1 MNFQATDKDIT
12 LFAKTNFRNREV
24 PFGIRRDDRRR
35 HMYIIGKTGM
45 GKTTFIENMVVQDIL
60 NGHGVCFVDP
70 HGDSVEKILQ
80 FIPSDRIND
89 VIYLNPADIDFPIA
103 FNPLEAVDARHK
115 HLVASGLMGVFT
127 KIWAGVW
134 SSRMEY
140 ILNNTIL
147 ALLDSPGN
155 TMLGIARMYV
165 DKVYRK
171 KIVDNIKDPVVKSF
185 WVDEYANYQDKFRT
199 EAVAPIQNKVGQF
212 LSNSIIRNIVGQT
225 KSSID
230 LRDIMDNRKILLLNL
245 AKGRIGEDSSAL
257 LGAMVITKL
266 QLAAMSRVDTPEEER
281 ADFYLYV
288 DEFQNFATESFAS
301 ILSEARKYR
310 LNLIVAHQ
318 YIGQLVQDRNTI
330 VRDAIFGNVG
340 TMITFRVGA
349 DDAEFLE
356 KEYEPTYTM
365 NDLVNLSKFSIY
377 LKLMINGVASNPF
390 SAGTLP
396 PISEPTGNTE
406 KVIKVSRERYATER
420 DLVETKIS
428 KWLGAEFH
436 TAAAIVESE
445 SVNGDGVEDE
455 LRFKHAPARPT
466 GPTSAARPATPA
478 PKPFAPASF
487 VARQAFAPVAAPMP
501 VVQATP
507 SSEPANIAPAVIQP
521 KTAPVQAPKPNPEPR
536 PTLHTP
542 HKTHEPVRPRPQPA
556 NNPVHSTKHHQD
568 EHKDERRFK
577 QTELHPGQRANDK
590 PKVQQKHSNPIWETV
605 SKLTTEKMHE
615 SVHKTNKAIETLSKS
630 LHESVV
636 KTPLTKKA
644 VEVPEF
650 KPAPVVPVQP
660 PPQAFV
666 PPPIATPPPIPTFEP
681 IKLSEPPKSAPKIQ
695 TPKTFETIDQSELGH
710 LSDPAL
716 PEGHVHPDDPSL
728 SPHVNVQDVITRHNN
743 LAPGEVIK
751 FD

>member
-1 MNFQATDKDIT
+1 MSVQSSDKDIT

-45 GKTTFIENMVVQDIL
+45 GKTTFIENMVVQDIV

-80 FIPSDRIND
+80 FIPANRIND
-89 VIYLNPADIDFPIA
+89 VVYLNPADMDFPIA
-103 FNPLEAVDARHK
+103 FNPLEAVDSRHK

-165 DKVYRK
+165 DKTYRK

-288 DEFQNFATESFAS
+288 DEFQNFATESFAN

-318 YIGQLVQDRNTI
+318 YIGQLVQDRNTV

-340 TMITFRVGA
+340 TMIAFRVGA

-356 KEYEPTYTM
+356 KEFEPTYTM
-365 NDLVNLSKFSIY
+365 NDLVNLSKYSIY

-390 SAGTLP
+390 SASTLP
-396 PISEPTGNTE
+396 PISEPTGNID
-406 KVIKVSRERYATER
+406 KVIKVSRERYAVER
-420 DLVETKIS
+420 LTVEQKIG

-436 TAAAIVESE
+436 TEAAKVESD
-445 SVNGDGVEDE
+445 SVNTEDAADE
-455 LRFKHAPARPT
+455 LRFKHSPSSNTTVVTVPKAVVSRQEPV
-466 GPTSAARPATPA
+466 TSASQPVRSQPKQPSADPATSPV
-478 PKPFAPASF
+478 PKS
-487 VARQAFAPVAAPMP
+487 
-501 VVQATP
+501 TP
-507 SSEPANIAPAVIQP
+507 EPAMEKPALQP
-521 KTAPVQAPKPNPEPR
+521 KNESVHHKPD
-536 PTLHTP
+536 
-542 HKTHEPVRPRPQPA
+542 
-556 NNPVHSTKHHQD
+556 NNNRQREKSVHSGQTASDRRHQQD
-568 EHKDERRFK
+568 RRHRSEK
-577 QTELHPGQRANDK
+577 VHPGQRSSDK
-590 PKVQQKHSNPIWETV
+590 PKHVKHQNPIWETV
-605 SKLTTEKMHE
+605 TQLTQEK
-615 SVHKTNKAIETLSKS
+615 
-630 LHESVV
+630 LHESTVRTNQALKSIEKGLSHSAKEKS
-636 KTPLTKKA
+636 KT
-644 VEVPEF
+644 EH
-650 KPAPVVPVQP
+650 KPAVHTSPRSEKHDPAEKKNSHVHHKEPEQASETVP
-660 PPQAFV
+660 
-666 PPPIATPPPIPTFEP
+666 
-681 IKLSEPPKSAPKIQ
+681 APK
-695 TPKTFETIDQSELGH
+695 PDLSFADQANHSGLGH
-710 LSDPAL
+710 LGDPEL
-716 PEGHVHPDDPSL
+716 PQDHVHPEDHTL
-728 SPHVNVQDVITRHNN
+728 SPHINIQDTIARHSP
-743 LAPGEVIK
+743 LKPGDTVK